1 MVFRITFLGTGGG
14 RHTAMYQTRST
25 GGILLEHSNGKHL
38 HIDPGPGALTNMKKI
53 HYDLSRTDSLIVSH
67 AHPDHYSDA
76 ETVVEGITFGG
87 WKKRGRL
94 YGSHTVI
101 NGEGTLGPCISKYH
115 LGIIKETA
123 VLEPGT
129 VIDIDGLRTEICRTH
144 HSDPTNVG
152 FRFDSGSGVV
162 SYVSDT
168 GYSEEIARQHRGS
181 RVLIL
186 PVTTPNDLRIPYHL
200 CTEDAIAFIDLV
212 RPELAIFIHLGIVM
226 IKEGPEKQAAEAEKR
241 TGVRTVS
248 VRDLD
253 ILDVG
258 ETLSFSS
265 SVTYDDE
272 WIPDSSP

>member
-25 GGILLEHSNGKHL
+25 GGMLVEHGDGKHL
-38 HIDPGPGALTNMKKI
+38 HVDPGPGALTNMNRI
-53 HYDLSRTDSLIVSH
+53 HYDLSRTDSLIISH

-76 ETVVEGITFGG
+76 ETVIEGITFGG
-87 WKKRGRL
+87 WKKRGHL
-94 YGSHTVI
+94 YGSPTVI
-101 NGEGTLGPCISKYH
+101 NGVGTLGPCVSKYH
-115 LGIIKETA
+115 LGIIKETT
-123 VLEPGT
+123 VLEPGA
-129 VIDIDGLRTEICRTH
+129 VLDIDGMRTEVCRTD
-144 HSDPTNVG
+144 HSDPANVG
-152 FRFDSGSGVV
+152 FRFDSGNGMV

-168 GYSEEIARQHRGS
+168 SYSESIAEQHRGS

-186 PVTTPNDLRIPYHL
+186 PITTPDNLRIPYHL
-200 CTEDAIAFIDLV
+200 CTEDAAHFIDLV

-226 IKEGPEKQAAEAEKR
+226 IKRDPEKQAGETEKR

-253 ILDVG
+253 VLEVG
-258 ETLSFSS
+258 RTLTISP

-272 WIPDSSP
+272 WIPESSP